1 MWNNPRLMTAMAN
14 LLFAMAMTAIFA
26 KAVLW
31 GASQPHFM
39 LREVVVRGELKEV
52 QRADLERALA
62 GHIHRN
68 FFAIDLKALRFSIE
82 RVPWVRHAEIRRRW
96 PFQIEVGIEEHT
108 PVAFWGWER
117 KRLVNTYGEVFSA
130 VAKKP
135 PEASMPS
142 LIGPEGFAQEMLEY
156 YRQAEKL
163 LRSIGRRPWNL
174 VVSPRL
180 ALRMVLDD
188 GMVVEL
194 GRQQVKFPIQQR
206 LERFVEYYSRSIA
219 AFSGGRPDIVDMRY
233 PNGFAF
239 LFRGRHPQAGENRG
253 KS

>member
-1 MWNNPRLMTAMAN
+1 MTALANLFFAAAMTAM
-14 LLFAMAMTAIFA
+14 LA
-26 KAVLW
+26 KTVLW
-31 GASQPHFM
+31 GASQPCFM
-39 LREVVVRGELKEV
+39 LREVVFQGELKEV
-52 QRADLERALA
+52 QRTDLERALA
-62 GHIHRN
+62 GHIHKN
-68 FFAIDLKALRFSIE
+68 FFAIDLKALCFAIE
-82 RVPWVRHAEIRRRW
+82 QVPWVRHAEIRRRW
-96 PFQIEVGIEEHT
+96 PFQLEVEIEEHT
-108 PVAFWGWER
+108 PVAFFGWER
-117 KRLVNTYGEVFSA
+117 KRLINTYGEVFSA

-135 PEASMPS
+135 PETSMPS

-163 LRSIGRRPWNL
+163 FLSIGRRPWTL

-194 GRQQVKFPIQQR
+194 GRQQARFPIQQR

-219 AFSGGRPDIVDMRY
+219 AFSGRRPDIVDMRY

-239 LFRGRHPQAGENRG
+239 LFRGRPPQAGENKG